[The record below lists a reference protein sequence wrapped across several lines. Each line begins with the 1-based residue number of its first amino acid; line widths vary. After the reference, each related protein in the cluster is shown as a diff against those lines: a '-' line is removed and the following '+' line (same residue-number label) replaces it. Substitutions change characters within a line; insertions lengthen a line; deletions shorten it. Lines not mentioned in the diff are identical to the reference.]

1 MAEPRAAR
9 RLSAATRR
17 AQRLLL
23 GGLIGG
29 HAAAALAVLGF
40 LLARGPAS
48 GLSAV
53 IAAGATL
60 VFYTI
65 GLAVQVAVADA
76 APKRVLGASMA
87 SYLVRVSVFGVLLG
101 LVLTHADAV
110 AWVDEVA
117 VVVATIATVIGWL
130 AAEAWVHAHLRI
142 PVYDTDDDVG

>member
-1 MAEPRAAR
+1 MAVVA
-9 RLSAATRR
+9 
-17 AQRLLL
+17 
-23 GGLIGG
+23 
-29 HAAAALAVLGF
+29 F

-48 GLSAV
+48 GVSAAV
-53 IAAGATL
+53 AAGATL

-87 SYLVRVSVFGVLLG
+87 SYLLRVSVFGVLLG
-101 LVLTHADAV
+101 LALAHADAV
-110 AWVDEVA
+110 AWVDKVA

-142 PVYDTDDDVG
+142 PVYDTEDEVPRHGRSM